1 MIDFIK
7 SYDCGI
13 DKCLLLKNQYL
24 KFPLSLDPDTGEV
37 MNKNRYS
44 EFNGIIFSIFT
55 SGKVGMA
62 GSLHKYF
69 NNGVQNYNDFYF
81 HDLIITIHDLNNRFG
96 INPQNVIVNNIEF
109 GVNIELSY
117 SPRDFIDGLVTHRY
131 HPFSINPD
139 PKIFCVQ
146 AMYNNYVLKIYDK
159 GLQYGLNK
167 NLMRIEI
174 KVLRMAYLSKTGIK
188 TLWDLTDREKL
199 NLLKEVLIDAV
210 DDVLFCEEIGD
221 ETKLS
226 EKDLQLLKDG
236 SNPKFWAKH
245 LKETG
250 KNASKKMRKY
260 KNLTRDHGTQH
271 FHLVA
276 DCIKRKWDSLLE
288 ADSETVGLLTEFQ
301 NNLTNRNL
309 RVLTGTPP
317 SEVSNSLWVEGEEDT
332 TIYTSSKVVNGIYPI
347 NNSNKVCPVTGID
360 ISMQKE
366 ESRFLSIVGIRYLYN
381 NNRRIFDKLLSE
393 LPQAYHNESLKVQE
407 YKIAHHVRDKFFN
420 PRNRT
425 RRAVRKICSEPALF
439 DNMSLISKDKLEIA
453 NTP

>member
-7 SYDCGI
+7 SFDCGI
-13 DKCLLLKNQYL
+13 DKSLLINNQYL
-24 KFPLSLDPDTGEV
+24 KFPLLFYPDTGEIE
-37 MNKNRYS
+37 NKNRRS
-44 EFNGIIFSIFT
+44 EYNDILFSIFT
-55 SGKVGMA
+55 SGKVGMK

-81 HDLIITIHDLNNRFG
+81 HDLIITIKDLYNRFG

-109 GVNIELSY
+109 GVNLELSY
-117 SPRDFIDGLVTHRY
+117 SPQDFIDGLVTHRY
-131 HPFSINPD
+131 RPFSPNPD

-146 AMYNNYVLKIYDK
+146 AMYSNFVLKIYDK
-159 GLQYGLNK
+159 GLQYRLNK

-188 TLWDLTDREKL
+188 TLWDLTDRKKL

-210 DDVLFCEEIGD
+210 DDVLFCEEIRD
-221 ETKLS
+221 ETKIS
-226 EKDLQLLKDG
+226 DKDLQLLKDG

-250 KNASKKMRKY
+250 KNASIKMRKF
-260 KNLTRDHGTQH
+260 KNLTRNHGNQQ
-271 FHLVA
+271 FHLIV

-301 NNLTNRNL
+301 NNLTNHNL
-309 RVLTGTPP
+309 RVLTETSR
-317 SEVSNSLWVEGEEDT
+317 SEVSNNLCGEGEEDT
-332 TIYTSSKVVNGIYPI
+332 TIYTSSKVVNSIHPI
-347 NNSNKVCPVTGID
+347 NSKNKVCPVTGID